1 MVAHFT
7 CAKVDNSWHFAKVTH
22 TQVICSCMT
31 RARGA
36 NLAHFVRI
44 YESPLH
50 TIATFHSWEA
60 RAQLDYWSQW
70 LEHTLLI
77 VPIKFWF
84 A

>member
-1 MVAHFT
+1 
-7 CAKVDNSWHFAKVTH
+7 
-22 TQVICSCMT
+22 MT

-60 RAQLDYWSQW
+60 RAQLEYWSQW